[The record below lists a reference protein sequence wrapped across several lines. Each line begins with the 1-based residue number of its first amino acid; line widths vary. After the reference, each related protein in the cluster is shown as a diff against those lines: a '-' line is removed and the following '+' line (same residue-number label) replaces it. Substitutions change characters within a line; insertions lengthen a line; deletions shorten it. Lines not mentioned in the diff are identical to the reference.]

1 MAVEE
6 NQDLPA
12 GIVLP
17 QPADLTE
24 REKEDAMGA
33 YLMMFAAWG
42 AGFPLPGVG
51 LIASIIYYYIN
62 KKASNFAAYHSYQA
76 LLTHIPISLVNAAA
90 VIWGVVLFMEHSHV
104 YLRHYAA
111 FGLFAAIW
119 NVLYMAFSIRACVRA
134 RKGRFF
140 YFWVFGRLAFATYY
154 LPPRT
159 AKAVRDERNLPPEGL

>member
-1 MAVEE
+1 MDE
-6 NQDLPA
+6 QPGLSA

-17 QPADLTE
+17 QPAELTE

-42 AGFPLPGVG
+42 AGFPLPMVG
-51 LIASIIYYYIN
+51 LIASVIYYYIN

-76 LLTHIPISLVNAAA
+76 LLTHIPVSIVNAAA
-90 VIWGVVLFMEHSHV
+90 VIWGVALFLGHSHP

-111 FGLFAAIW
+111 FCVFGALW
-119 NVLYMAFSIRACVRA
+119 NVLYMIFSIIACVKA

-140 YFWVFGRLAFATYY
+140 YFWVFGRLAFARYY
-154 LPPRT
+154 LPSRT
-159 AKAVRDERNLPPEGL
+159 VKAARDERNLPPEGL